1 MPIWEGRKSGHVRIF
16 LFLASLYADMNV
28 RLRSAMLAPAGGG
41 VVSREHDQKP
51 VQVQWLFF
59 ILGSCYLGK
68 LFVEEEGG
76 STKSYCTESV
86 GCSVSVSHL
95 PSKVFTFV

>member
-16 LFLASLYADMNV
+16 SFLASRYAVMNV

-51 VQVQWLFF
+51 VQAQWLLLLD
-59 ILGSCYLGK
+59 IGSII
-68 LFVEEEGG
+68 GG
-76 STKSYCTESV
+76 CCEV
-86 GCSVSVSHL
+86 L
-95 PSKVFTFV
+95 